1 MTKDII
7 AYIVAFVVMGAFL
20 LAWNAV
26 DVGTQKKT
34 VHEGHFMVKGY
45 ALGFVFCA
53 LIHFLT

>member
-1 MTKDII
+1 MIKEII
-7 AYIVAFVVMGAFL
+7 AYIVGFVLLGAFL

-26 DVGTQKKT
+26 DVSTQKKT
-34 VHEGHFMVKGY
+34 VHEGHLMVKGY